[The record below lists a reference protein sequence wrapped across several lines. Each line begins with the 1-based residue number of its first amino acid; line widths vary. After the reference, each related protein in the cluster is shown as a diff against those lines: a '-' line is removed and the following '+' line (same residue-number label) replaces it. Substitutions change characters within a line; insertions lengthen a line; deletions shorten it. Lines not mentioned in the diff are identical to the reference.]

1 MTTSKEVRAV
11 TDVARIKAMTEDIEA
26 GWNAG
31 VIAGYEA
38 GRQHP
43 AEVHVKGPH
52 ETHLCYCG
60 VEFATVAPLLA
71 RIAELEAAPAAEPV
85 PLTLDALTRA
95 LRYVAETEP
104 GTLAHADQENGGLG
118 PEYAARS
125 IHEALA
131 ALASPDKGEPR

>member
-1 MTTSKEVRAV
+1 MTVKERHALDAGTHEPAV
-11 TDVARIKAMTEDIEA
+11 DDF
-26 GWNAG
+26 GNQ
-31 VIAGYEA
+31 Y
-38 GRQHP
+38 
-43 AEVHVKGPH
+43 
-52 ETHLCYCG
+52 
-60 VEFATVAPLLA
+60 LA
-71 RIAELEAAPAAEPV
+71 RVAAPAAEPV